1 MNILTY
7 SEFSLVASLYADA
20 KIVNKFKKVNL
31 FINEKQNK
39 VSNYYLKTIVAE
51 QQLQLKREIAFAL
64 QCA

>member
-51 QQLQLKREIAFAL
+51 QQLQLKRKIAFAL